1 MARAAT
7 GARASRGREVAE
19 SAPRGAAV
27 PYPALLAGLLA
38 LTTGVI
44 QWVVLADLKQLPSPL
59 FGGDYTY
66 QMACIRSILASW
78 NPMASCG
85 CSGTIPGYQP
95 LYGTLVAAVI
105 TLTRLPVVQGMLIMS
120 AINHALSVILVY
132 RVTSRRFA
140 SGATLVTTAL
150 WAALQT
156 TPAVRYTEFTAI
168 VLVPLYFDALL
179 LYLETPGL
187 ARASYLGMM
196 LGALGYAHAV
206 TFAAGLAITALSV
219 ALMLVWRARRGEGR
233 AALLGFGRSGLVV
246 ALGAALAIGYW
257 YQPLFVQHGRTS
269 LHYTE
274 WNGGVD
280 MRTLGLRW
288 DYARSV
294 LLQQLTPWPLAD
306 GILHL
311 LCLVGV
317 IRLFRLM
324 PRGRF
329 VGIGIA
335 AIASFVWIFHF
346 LVSMPVL
353 HAHFVPDY
361 VRRFV
366 WQFAAV
372 LVAAVGIAE
381 GLERIRRPARRA
393 AVEVGS
399 VALSLAAMIVQGLAL
414 ARDPATVAAR
424 QPLPAEFAALQTWVY
439 AHTSADDIVLST
451 NELSFAWAA
460 LTGRKTM
467 VTRRAQ
473 NDPYVDMD
481 ERNRDAALILYGNNQ
496 TLRRQL
502 LQRWNVRYVL
512 WTPYWGPS
520 EFPRDSSGNML
531 QGDPLM
537 YFANPDYDAALGEAG
552 VQRMRAFTFV
562 DPYLRGPKY
571 PRFELT
577 LILPTN
583 YQRADHPWRDG
594 LDASLEPVWSFE
606 QGGVRTAALYRVVP

>member
-1 MARAAT
+1 
-7 GARASRGREVAE
+7 
-19 SAPRGAAV
+19 
-27 PYPALLAGLLA
+27 
-38 LTTGVI
+38 
-44 QWVVLADLKQLPSPL
+44 
-59 FGGDYTY
+59 
-66 QMACIRSILASW
+66 
-78 NPMASCG
+78 
-85 CSGTIPGYQP
+85 
-95 LYGTLVAAVI
+95 
-105 TLTRLPVVQGMLIMS
+105 
-120 AINHALSVILVY
+120 
-132 RVTSRRFA
+132 
-140 SGATLVTTAL
+140 
-150 WAALQT
+150 
-156 TPAVRYTEFTAI
+156 
-168 VLVPLYFDALL
+168 
-179 LYLETPGL
+179 
-187 ARASYLGMM
+187 
-196 LGALGYAHAV
+196 
-206 TFAAGLAITALSV
+206 
-219 ALMLVWRARRGEGR
+219 
-233 AALLGFGRSGLVV
+233 
-246 ALGAALAIGYW
+246 
-257 YQPLFVQHGRTS
+257 
-269 LHYTE
+269 
-274 WNGGVD
+274 
-280 MRTLGLRW
+280 
-288 DYARSV
+288 
-294 LLQQLTPWPLAD
+294 
-306 GILHL
+306 
-311 LCLVGV
+311 
-317 IRLFRLM
+317 
-324 PRGRF
+324 
-329 VGIGIA
+329 
-335 AIASFVWIFHF
+335 
-346 LVSMPVL
+346 
-353 HAHFVPDY
+353 

-366 WQFAAV
+366 WQCAAV

-496 TLRRQL
+496 ALRRQL

>member
-1 MARAAT
+1 
-7 GARASRGREVAE
+7 
-19 SAPRGAAV
+19 
-27 PYPALLAGLLA
+27 
-38 LTTGVI
+38 
-44 QWVVLADLKQLPSPL
+44 
-59 FGGDYTY
+59 
-66 QMACIRSILASW
+66 
-78 NPMASCG
+78 
-85 CSGTIPGYQP
+85 
-95 LYGTLVAAVI
+95 LV
-105 TLTRLPVVQGMLIMS
+105 
-120 AINHALSVILVY
+120 
-132 RVTSRRFA
+132 
-140 SGATLVTTAL
+140 
-150 WAALQT
+150 
-156 TPAVRYTEFTAI
+156 
-168 VLVPLYFDALL
+168 
-179 LYLETPGL
+179 
-187 ARASYLGMM
+187 

-206 TFAAGLAITALSV
+206 TFAAGLAITALAA
-219 ALMLVWRARRGEGR
+219 ALMLVWRAQRGEGR
-233 AALLGFGRSGLVV
+233 AALLGFARSGLVV
-246 ALGAALAIGYW
+246 ALGAGLAIGYW
-257 YQPLFVQHGRTS
+257 YQPIFVQHGRTS

-280 MRTLGLRW
+280 LRTLGLRW

-306 GILHL
+306 GVLRL
-311 LCLVGV
+311 LCLIGAV
-317 IRLFRLM
+317 RLFRLM

-335 AIASFVWIFHF
+335 AIASFLWIFHF
-346 LVSMPVL
+346 LISMPML

-361 VRRFV
+361 IRRFV

-372 LVAAVGIAE
+372 LVAGVAISE
-381 GLERIRRPARRA
+381 GLERIRRPAQRA

-399 VALSLAAMIVQGLAL
+399 VALSLAAMVVQGFAL
-414 ARDPATVAAR
+414 ARDPATIAAR

-439 AHTSADDIVLST
+439 AHTSADDVVLST

-481 ERNRDAALILYGNNQ
+481 ERNRDAALILYGNNEA
-496 TLRRQL
+496 LRRQL

-512 WTPYWGPS
+512 WTPNWGPS
-520 EFPRDSSGNML
+520 EFTRDSSGNVF

-537 YFANPDYDAALGEAG
+537 YFANPEYDAALNEAG
-552 VQRMRAFTFV
+552 VQLIRSFSFV

-577 LILPTN
+577 LISPAN
-583 YQRADHPWRDG
+583 YERADHPWRDG

-606 QGGVRTAALYRVVP
+606 QGGVRMAALYRVVP